1 MALHIA
7 AQKNLIDIYKM
18 LIEFGADPKS
28 MDQKGRTANYYI
40 RWQRESQSQN
50 SGFIPQS
57 TSSEFHQKF
66 AQTQSPAP
74 IQVIHTILPKETGPY
89 DRTKAKDKIEK
100 TKDSKAKDSK
110 VRESIALRES
120 KVSREL
126 KASKVKPELKSLNE
140 PIKTKLPSV
149 FGDSNMNSV
158 TSNYNINSESIRNVM
173 ETTDTDTGTD
183 TSTETGTVIDTS
195 TNGSMTHGKTLITNE
210 QNIVKSNIPSRL
222 PSISPP
228 ISSSSFSIDGMMNE
242 SNENGNGNE
251 IGQIKFTDL
260 NTDPNTDSNINSDES
275 DKNSSP
281 QSEESRKIHDES
293 ELESII
299 NNDDDVGNVNV
310 KENEK
315 VTKSE
320 PSELS
325 EPSESER
332 ETNINNEITND
343 NIKEMKKVNKQHEND
358 QKQNYKYEKINET
371 SDVTHEIKLNSNEM
385 DGLSNSNSDLQE
397 KQNKQ
402 GNDANLGELHVDGS
416 ELHVDGNE
424 IANGKMKKSDENGKH
439 KNNTKKNKLKMK

>member
-50 SGFIPQS
+50 SGLIQIPRS
-57 TSSEFHQKF
+57 TSGEFNKKS
-66 AQTQSPAP
+66 AETPSPAP
-74 IQVIHTILPKETGPY
+74 IQVIHTILPKETGPH
-89 DRTKAKDKIEK
+89 DWTKARDKTE
-100 TKDSKAKDSK
+100 KAKDSK
-110 VRESIALRES
+110 ARESIALKEP
-120 KVSREL
+120 KIPREL
-126 KASKVKPELKSLNE
+126 KASKIKPELKSLNE

-158 TSNYNINSESIRNVM
+158 TSNYNINSESIKNVM

-183 TSTETGTVIDTS
+183 TGTDTETGTVID
-195 TNGSMTHGKTLITNE
+195 GSMAHGKTLTTNE

-228 ISSSSFSIDGMMNE
+228 ISSSSPSIDGMMNG

-251 IGQIKFTDL
+251 ISKIKFT
-260 NTDPNTDSNINSDES
+260 NPNSDSNSNSNES
-275 DKNSSP
+275 DKNSS
-281 QSEESRKIHDES
+281 ECEVSRKVHDES

-299 NNDDDVGNVNV
+299 NNDDDTGNVNV

-315 VTKSE
+315 VTESE
-320 PSELS
+320 Q
-325 EPSESER
+325 SESER
-332 ETNINNEITND
+332 ETHINNEITDD

-371 SDVTHEIKLNSNEM
+371 SDVTHEIKLNGNEM
-385 DGLSNSNSDLQE
+385 DGLSNSNSDLLK

-402 GNDANLGELHVDGS
+402 GNYANLGELRVD
-416 ELHVDGNE
+416 ENK
-424 IANGKMKKSDENGKH
+424 IANGKIKKLSENGKH
-439 KNNTKKNKLKMK
+439 KNNTKKNKLKI

>member
-40 RWQRESQSQN
+40 RCQRESQSQN
-50 SGFIPQS
+50 SGSIQIPRS
-57 TSSEFHQKF
+57 TSSEFNKKS
-66 AQTQSPAP
+66 AEISYPAP
-74 IQVIHTILPKETGPY
+74 IQVIHTILPRETGPL
-89 DRTKAKDKIEK
+89 DRTKARDKTE
-100 TKDSKAKDSK
+100 KAKDSK
-110 VRESIALRES
+110 VRESIALKEA
-120 KVSREL
+120 KIPKEL

-149 FGDSNMNSV
+149 FGDSNINSV
-158 TSNYNINSESIRNVM
+158 TSNYNINSESIKNVM

-183 TSTETGTVIDTS
+183 TGTDTETGTVIDTG
-195 TNGSMTHGKTLITNE
+195 TNGSMAHGKTLITNE

-228 ISSSSFSIDGMMNE
+228 ISSSSPSIDGMMNG
-242 SNENGNGNE
+242 SNESGNGNGNSNE
-251 IGQIKFTDL
+251 IGEIKFT
-260 NTDPNTDSNINSDES
+260 NPNTDSNSNSNES
-275 DKNSSP
+275 DKNSSECEV
-281 QSEESRKIHDES
+281 STKLHDES

-315 VTKSE
+315 VTESE
-320 PSELS
+320 PN
-325 EPSESER
+325 ESER

-343 NIKEMKKVNKQHEND
+343 NIKEMEKVNKQHEND
-358 QKQNYKYEKINET
+358 QRQNDKYEKINET
-371 SDVTHEIKLNSNEM
+371 SDVTHEIQLNGNEM
-385 DGLSNSNSDLQE
+385 DGCSNSNSDLLE
-397 KQNKQ
+397 KQNQQ

-416 ELHVDGNE
+416 ELHADGNK
-424 IANGKMKKSDENGKH
+424 IANGKIKKLSESGKH
-439 KNNTKKNKLKMK
+439 ENNTTKTN